1 MSEEDSFSSS
11 SSSHRGAGS
20 SSLITIK
27 LKSTGPKKKH
37 PKGGSLEVEKREDGY
52 YYGEMLCNNLFLVL
66 ISPRFVRIAT
76 ITTTTTTTTGT
87 EFC

>member
-1 MSEEDSFSSS
+1 MGDEDSFTSSS

-20 SSLITIK
+20 SSLISIK

-52 YYGEMLCNNLFLVL
+52 YYGKMLF
-66 ISPRFVRIAT
+66 F
-76 ITTTTTTTTGT
+76 
-87 EFC
+87 